1 MIDRYQLRYF
11 LAVVDA
17 GNFSRAAAQ
26 VNVTQPTLSVGIG
39 KLEKGL
45 GARLFLRNSQRVQ
58 LTEAGVR
65 LLAHARAI
73 EREFNDLEG
82 RVSQTRPVGTLR
94 VGVLSTIPIRL
105 LSGLVSSMRSGGEEA
120 IELIEGNERDLV
132 GRLQRRR
139 IDVALTLVRPGE
151 SRFAVEPL
159 FEEGYSLA
167 APAWHAYADAGV
179 VAGDLL
185 ADEVM
190 IVRRHCELLSETSRY
205 FTERGVR
212 PHFAFRSTND
222 ERTVALVKAGLGVT
236 VIPDSYAEPGLA
248 LVKLAGFNHSRR
260 IGLLFAS
267 PELAGETGPQ
277 ALQALRALASCC
289 AERVQKSA
297 VR

>member
-82 RVSQTRPVGTLR
+82 RVSQTRPAGTLR

-105 LSGLVSSMRSGGEEA
+105 LSGLVRSMRSGGEEA

-167 APAWHAYADAGV
+167 APAWHAYANAGV

-190 IVRRHCELLSETSRY
+190 IVRRHCELLSETSRF

-277 ALQALRALASCC
+277 ALQALRTLASCG